1 MEINGNMSVLD
12 LIEEM
17 GKSGVFGAGR
27 LARATHLLADS
38 IKDKETAIFLSIAGP
53 LVPGGLRKIIFD
65 LINDR
70 FVDVLIT
77 SGANITHD
85 LVESFGGGHYRE
97 IKATENSYGIFE
109 ADKKQS
115 FLGLQNEAR
124 KHTVF
129 EASKSKIL
137 TVSQASK
144 AELLKATEK
153 DEKLCEEGIGRIGDL
168 YTRSSDFEVF
178 EKEITKILAKI
189 ARKKKIISI
198 REFLF
203 EIGNMIDDEDSILK
217 IAAKKGVPIYAPGLI
232 DSMLGLQLWMFT
244 QSEEFHLDAIGDMHE
259 LSDIVFGSK
268 KVTAVMLGGGL
279 PKHYALASNL
289 LKGGVD
295 AGIQVTMDRGE
306 TGSLSGAP
314 LEEAKSW
321 AKAKAGSSLVTV
333 VGDVSII
340 FPVMVAGA
348 REIIN
353 KEK

>member
-1 MEINGNMSVLD
+1 MEIKDKMSVLD

-17 GKSGVFGAGR
+17 GKSGVLGAGR
-27 LARATHLLADS
+27 LAKATHLLAET
-38 IKDKETAIFLSIAGP
+38 IEDKETTVFLSVAGP

-65 LINDR
+65 LLNDG

-85 LVESFGGGHYRE
+85 LLESFGGRHYRE
-97 IKATENSYGIFE
+97 IKAE
-109 ADKKQS
+109 
-115 FLGLQNEAR
+115 
-124 KHTVF
+124 
-129 EASKSKIL
+129 
-137 TVSQASK
+137 
-144 AELLKATEK
+144 
-153 DEKLCEEGIGRIGDL
+153 DEELCEQGIGRIGDV
-168 YTRSSDFEVF
+168 YTKSGDFEIF
-178 EKEITKILAKI
+178 EEEITEILSKI

-198 REFLF
+198 REFLS
-203 EIGNMIDDEDSILK
+203 EIGNMIEDDDSILK

-259 LSDIVFGSK
+259 LSDIVFQSK
-268 KVTAVMLGGGL
+268 KVAAVLLGGGL

-295 AGIQVTMDRGE
+295 AAIQVTMDRSE

-321 AKAKAGSSLVTV
+321 AKAKASSNLVTV
-333 VGDVSII
+333 VGDVTII
-340 FPVMVAGA
+340 FPMMVAGA
-348 REIIN
+348 REILN
-353 KEK
+353 KDKK